1 MWEGLCGRQA
11 WWMLNVHGRRNSLS
25 EVKMGSH
32 FSVCSD
38 CFLFPARTQQ
48 KITHVD
54 LLLLVPIE

>member
-1 MWEGLCGRQA
+1 
-11 WWMLNVHGRRNSLS
+11 MLNVHGRRNSLS